1 MATHRKPSTPN
12 PFQHETVPKQ
22 ASNLSNVEQQ
32 PAYDNRL
39 RRLSSSMKNNVADF
53 FGVGKENEKREM
65 EWHNRRLRYHN
76 TIGKIKDDYLRTSMD
91 DQVDSSLYLQALPRE
106 IHDPYKRPSHHIS
119 YTSESTSTT
128 YKRLHPRRKRK
139 ESVVSLT
146 LKGISSITSLKK
158 KQPKPSITPN
168 RSYAPASLRIDE
180 DSSQV
185 PPREDSIIDDV
196 FFDEEIT
203 EEEKTLEQIPEEGIV
218 GEAEIS
224 PKTAP
229 VQDKPPSAVSYDTV
243 DAPIGLNKIK
253 DTVISSMLKR
263 PHKRRYGMGLL
274 GSMLHQRVK
283 TRLPADV
290 KSQLDELDNYRPYF
304 TYWVTFVQIIVF
316 LVSISVYGPAPF
328 GFMEYAKSKPVLM
341 PSLAIEYKEYR
352 DVANMWFGPRQADLI
367 HLGAKYS
374 PCMRKDKNILD
385 ALEKDRNLERE
396 SACCVRN
403 DGSGC
408 SQMTENRCSE
418 TLSTFYDNTEM
429 LLSQK
434 RDIRTVCGLDPKYC
448 NKPASQVPF
457 EWDKNILNWPICEDG
472 TKPNQ
477 SKASKIDRHM
487 SCEIV
492 ARPCCHGIQGECFI
506 TTRKHCEFIR
516 GYFHEEAFLCSQV
529 DCLSRI
535 CGMIPFLYKDKPDQ
549 FYRLFTTLFLHA
561 GFIHLILTVL
571 YQAFVMRDIE
581 KLTGWLRISIIY
593 LGSGIAGNLAS
604 GIFLPYQVE
613 AGPSGAQL
621 GILACYIVEI
631 IQSWQIQKT
640 PWQSVIKFVAILLL
654 LFVLG
659 LLPWIDNW
667 AHIFG
672 FFVGLFLAFALLPYV
687 TFGFKDKKKKLI
699 LIFVSLGLC
708 IMFFVILII
717 LFYVS
722 PVYQCDACQYFNCI
736 PFVSPKFC
744 QNMQV
749 TIRRESKYDDV

>member
-1 MATHRKPSTPN
+1 MATHRKASHPN
-12 PFQHETVPKQ
+12 PFHHETIPKR
-22 ASNLSNVEQQ
+22 ASSLSNVEQQ
-32 PAYDNRL
+32 PVHDNRL
-39 RRLSSSMKNNVADF
+39 RRLSSTMKNTVADF
-53 FGVGKENEKREM
+53 FGVGKENERQEM
-65 EWHNRRLRYHN
+65 EWHNRRLRYYN
-76 TIGKIKDDYLRTSMD
+76 TIGKLKDDYLRTSME
-91 DQVDSSLYLQALPRE
+91 DQVDSSLYLQAVPQA
-106 IHDPYKRPSHHIS
+106 IHDPYKRPSYHLSHS
-119 YTSESTSTT
+119 SDSTSTT
-128 YKRLHPRRKRK
+128 YKRLQPRRKRK

-146 LKGISSITSLKK
+146 LKGMVTIASLKK
-158 KQPKPSITPN
+158 KQPKASITPN
-168 RSYAPASLRIDE
+168 RSYAPASLHVDE
-180 DSSQV
+180 DSAQI

-196 FFDEEIT
+196 FFDEELT
-203 EEEKTLEQIPEEGIV
+203 ETEKTLEQIPEEENFE
-218 GEAEIS
+218 EAEIS
-224 PKTAP
+224 PKKAA
-229 VQDKPPSAVSYDTV
+229 VQDTPPPDSYDTV

-253 DTVISSMLKR
+253 DNVISSILKR
-263 PHKRRYGMGLL
+263 PQKRRYGMSLL

-283 TRLPADV
+283 TRLPAHI
-290 KSQLDELDNYRPYF
+290 KTQIDELDNYRPYF

-328 GFMEYAKSKPVLM
+328 GIMEYDKSEPVLM

-352 DVANMWFGPRQADLI
+352 DVANMWFGPSQADLI

-385 ALEKDRNLERE
+385 ALEKDRDLERK

-418 TLSTFYDNTEM
+418 TLSTFYDKQEM

-434 RDIRTVCGLDPKYC
+434 RDIQAVCGLDPKYC
-448 NKPASQVPF
+448 NKPASQAPF
-457 EWDKNILNWPICEDG
+457 EWDTDILNWPICEES

-477 SKASKIDRHM
+477 SKASKFDRHM

-529 DCLSRI
+529 DCLSQI

-581 KLTGWLRISIIY
+581 KLTGWVRISIIY
-593 LGSGIAGNLAS
+593 IGSGIAGNLAS

-631 IQSWQIQKT
+631 IQSWEIQKS

-672 FFVGLFLAFALLPYV
+672 FFVGLFLAFAFLPYI
-687 TFGFKDKKKKLI
+687 TFGFKDKRKKLI
-699 LIFVSLGLC
+699 LIFASLGLC
-708 IMFFVILII
+708 ITFFVILII

-722 PVYQCDACQYFNCI
+722 PVYQCDACQYFNCV
-736 PFVSPKFC
+736 PFASPKFC

-749 TIRRESKYDDV
+749 TIRRESKYADV